1 MGSQPFVGSIH
12 IFGFNFPPVGFA
24 ACNGQLLS
32 LSQNTALFSLLGIT
46 YGGNGQTVFQLPDL
60 RGRVPIHMGQGPGLP
75 TYVIGEVAGTPSVTI
90 TPTQMPIHTHGFTGT
105 GSGLNALTVKAT
117 TQTPAAGSML
127 GRSNDTSPAA
137 AQPLIYVP
145 AGTAGQTAAL
155 GGLTVAGTIAQTGG
169 SQPLP
174 IMQPYLALNFCIAL
188 TGIFPSR
195 N

>member
-1 MGSQPFVGSIH
+1 MGSQPYLGSIH
-12 IFGFNFPPVGFA
+12 IFGLNFPPRGFA
-24 ACNGQLLS
+24 ACNGQTLAI
-32 LSQNTALFSLLGIT
+32 SQNSALFSLLGT
-46 YGGNGQTVFQLPDL
+46 NYGGNGTSTYGLPDL
-60 RGRVPIHMGQGPGLP
+60 RGRVPINMGQGPGLP
-75 TYVIGEVAGTPSVTI
+75 IYDIGELAGTPSVTI
-90 TPTQMPIHTHGFTGT
+90 TTLQMPIHTHGFTGT

-169 SQPLP
+169 SQPLS

>member
-1 MGSQPFVGSIH
+1 MGSQPYLGSIH
-12 IFGFNFPPVGFA
+12 IFGFNFPPRGFA
-24 ACNGQLLS
+24 ACNGQTLAI
-32 LSQNTALFSLLGIT
+32 SQNSALFSLLGT
-46 YGGNGQTVFQLPDL
+46 NYGGNGTSTYGLPDL
-60 RGRVPIHMGQGPGLP
+60 RGRVPINMGQGPGLP
-75 TYVIGEVAGTPSVTI
+75 IYDIGELAGTPSVTI
-90 TPTQMPIHTHGFTGT
+90 TTLQMPIHTHGFTGT